1 MEEKDLLDT
10 GAEGAQNYSGS
21 SQMLPNAT
29 PTLVLGIISI
39 VGCIFYG
46 IPGLICGII
55 ALVLHKKDKAL
66 YKQNPNKY
74 AMSYKNARAGYVCA
88 VIGTSLSAF
97 YFLIL
102 IVYLIFFISVFP
114 TLIKWLLV
122 HGKRLLELNA
132 FSVDFSVRLLRFL
145 KVIY

>member
-114 TLIKWLLV
+114 TLIK
-122 HGKRLLELNA
+122 
-132 FSVDFSVRLLRFL
+132 
-145 KVIY
+145 